1 MTTRDFLLSWLSARS
16 PGLRARS
23 VESYQSIICLHI
35 NPVIGSVPTDQLGP
49 DHIRAVLSRASGLSR
64 TAELCFVVCR
74 AALADLPGQPMR
86 GVTRPAHIQRTPEPW
101 SDDQIAVYLSALADH
116 PHGLAP
122 ALGLSCGLRRGEICR
137 LRWSDVLWDEST
149 IQITN
154 QRIRLSSGQIVDAPP
169 KSRAGARPVPVP
181 GPLMDRLRAA
191 RQLSGYIDSITPSG
205 LDQAHRALVA
215 RLGLPPIPLHGLR
228 HSMATACIRHGGDMR
243 CLQQLLGHAS
253 YTTTATR
260 YTHPDR
266 AMLRATIDAGS
277 ASCYTGVRV

>member
-1 MTTRDFLLSWLSARS
+1 MVKFSARS
-16 PGLRARS
+16 GLRART
-23 VESYQSIICLHI
+23 VDSYHSIICLHI
-35 NPVIGSVPTDQLGP
+35 SPVIGSVPVDDLRP
-49 DHIRAVLSRASGLSR
+49 DHIRAVLARASGLSR
-64 TAELCFVVCR
+64 TAELCYVICR
-74 AALADLPGQPMR
+74 AALGDLPGQPMR
-86 GVTRPAHIQRTPEPW
+86 GVSRPAHIQHTPEPW
-101 SDDQIAVYLSALADH
+101 SDDQIAAYLAALADH
-116 PHGLAP
+116 PHGLALS
-122 ALGLSCGLRRGEICR
+122 LGIVCGLRRGEICG
-137 LRWSDVLWDEST
+137 LRWSDVLWDEDT
-149 IQITN
+149 LQVVN
-154 QRIRLSSGQIVDAPP
+154 QRIRLASGQLVDAPP

-191 RQLSGYIDSITPSG
+191 RQRSGYIDGITPSG

-243 CLQQLLGHAS
+243 SLQLLLGHAS
-253 YTTTATR
+253 YTTTAMR